1 MNRYLKNYH
10 DKIIS
15 VGQFIQTTSMVMDT
29 WNITVITPST
39 LNELQAIQR
48 SILEKNLK
56 FTILDM
62 GNGVNNLSEN
72 YPSLIVFIIVSEE

>member
-10 DKIIS
+10 DKTNS
-15 VGQFIQTTSMVMDT
+15 VGQFIQITSMVMDT

-56 FTILDM
+56 FTILDI
-62 GNGVNNLSEN
+62 GNGVNNLSES
-72 YPSLIVFIIVSEE
+72 YPFLIVFIIVSEE